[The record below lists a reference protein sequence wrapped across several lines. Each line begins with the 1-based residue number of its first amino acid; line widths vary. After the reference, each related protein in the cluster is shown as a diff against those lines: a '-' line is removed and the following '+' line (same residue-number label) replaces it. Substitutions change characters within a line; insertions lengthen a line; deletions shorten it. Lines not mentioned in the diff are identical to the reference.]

1 MIELLYNYNKIKNI
15 YSIYVITI
23 LQLKNIYYSEI
34 LQNIVCGGLS
44 PHKQCFVII
53 HCSIF

>member
-23 LQLKNIYYSEI
+23 LQLKNTTVDYYKT
-34 LQNIVCGGLS
+34 L
-44 PHKQCFVII
+44 FVGA
-53 HCSIF
+53 